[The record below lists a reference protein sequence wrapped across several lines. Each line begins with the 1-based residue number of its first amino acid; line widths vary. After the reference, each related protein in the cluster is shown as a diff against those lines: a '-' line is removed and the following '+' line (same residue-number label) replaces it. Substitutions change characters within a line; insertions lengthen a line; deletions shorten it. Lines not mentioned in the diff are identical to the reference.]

1 MANMKAKGTIAER
14 ELIHKFWKNNWAAAR
29 VAGSGSMKYP
39 SPDIIAGKDGH
50 LFVIECKTTKNEKQY
65 FEKKE
70 IDELKEFAQIAA
82 GIPYLAVKFKK
93 NDWRFYL
100 LSHLKYTGK
109 NYVITTKEPY
119 LNNEEIIK
127 TSKHL

>member
-119 LNNEEIIK
+119 LNN
-127 TSKHL
+127 